1 MVKGIEVF
9 RKHFAGYEDKY
20 VLIGG
25 TACDLLFQ
33 KIGQSFRATRDL
45 DIILVA
51 EVLTPEFG
59 KKFWEFIKN
68 GQYMI
73 QQRSDGSPV
82 FYRFKDPQNTKYPA
96 MLELFS
102 RTSNALDQK
111 NASSNFTK
119 IPLGDEISSLS
130 AILLNDPYYAL
141 LDDGTIQIEGVSL
154 LSDAYLLLFKAKAW
168 LDLSSRKKLGGKVDS
183 RDIKKHKN
191 DIVRLTT
198 LLSPAMKID
207 IHGEVKDDLVE
218 FIKACEQEL
227 IDPKA
232 LGLSGFTH
240 ADILERIRMCY
251 GI

>member
-33 KIGQSFRATRDL
+33 KNGLPFRATRDL

-51 EVLTPEFG
+51 EALTPDFG
-59 KKFWEFIKN
+59 IKFWEFIKN

-73 QQRSDGSPV
+73 QQRSDGSPI
-82 FYRFKDPQNTKYPA
+82 FYRFRNPQDKAFPA

-102 RTSNALDQK
+102 R
-111 NASSNFTK
+111 SSKELEPESAGPNLRK

-130 AILLNDPYYAL
+130 AILSPNL
-141 LDDGTIQIEGVSL
+141 
-154 LSDAYLLLFKAKAW
+154 
-168 LDLSSRKKLGGKVDS
+168 KV
-183 RDIKKHKN
+183 
-191 DIVRLTT
+191 
-198 LLSPAMKID
+198 D
-207 IHGEVKDDLVE
+207 IHGEVKNDLVE
-218 FIKACEQEL
+218 FINACKDDT

-232 LGLSGFTH
+232 LGLSGSSQS
-240 ADILERIRMCY
+240 DILERIKMFY